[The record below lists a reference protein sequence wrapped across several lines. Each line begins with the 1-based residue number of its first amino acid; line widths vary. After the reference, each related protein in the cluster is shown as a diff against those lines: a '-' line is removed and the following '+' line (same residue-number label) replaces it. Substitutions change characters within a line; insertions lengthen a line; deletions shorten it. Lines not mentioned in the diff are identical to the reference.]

1 MGEVHPL
8 TRPSSFVDPIHGL
21 VRLTEEEMRVIDT
34 PTFQRLRRVKQNG
47 LLHLVFPAATHSRF
61 EHSIGVLACVDAMLQ
76 ALILNSE
83 AARGRL
89 ATAGKAEQEEGVDF
103 SALDSLT
110 LKAIFR
116 VARLAAL
123 VHDLGHGPCSHAFDS
138 FAPRQARIRQM
149 LTKEDALKPLRPY
162 VEHILSRKKADEAGM
177 ERAPVPHEVM
187 SVVLFAWVWHD
198 RGPSGE
204 EELLLAVCASI
215 LGDKFVNAIPE
226 HPLAPWL
233 PLLHDLVASA
243 PVDAD
248 RMDYVERDSRS
259 CGVTYGIYDRDRLLK
274 SLLCYRAD
282 TPTGATKYRLGW
294 KRSGLRA
301 IENFLQARFQLF
313 VQIYYHKTNHALSLM
328 LKELGDKAKSLEKEI
343 FPETSLHEL
352 AGAYAEL
359 GDESFLRL
367 LRGLDPARFKCE
379 HEIHAIAEAI
389 ERRHLWHRIYESHDG
404 LRPAEVVLQA
414 LKKRDPD
421 DHLRLDVQDPKATK
435 DLDQGGALL
444 DRGEEGHYRVRQTVK
459 WTSASPVLKTLE
471 DQERAIA
478 RIYFCRTVQA
488 GEAEEPSSSWE
499 EIKRETRKLQEEA
512 RRLNSESKT
521 KKKKE
526 KRKK

>member
-83 AARGRL
+83 AARGKL

-103 SALDSLT
+103 SALDSRT

-138 FAPRQARIRQM
+138 FAPHQARIRQM

-162 VEHILSRKKADEAGM
+162 VEHILSRKKADEGDM
-177 ERAPVPHEVM
+177 GREPVPHEVM

-198 RGPSGE
+198 KGPSGE

-215 LGDKFVNAIPE
+215 LGRELIDAIPE

-233 PLLHDLVASA
+233 PLVHDLVASA

-274 SLLCYRAD
+274 SLLCYRAAN
-282 TPTGATKYRLGW
+282 TQAGAAQYRLGW

-343 FPETSLHEL
+343 FPETSLQEL

-367 LRGLDPARFKCE
+367 LRGLDPTRFKCE

-389 ERRHLWHRIYESHDG
+389 ERRQLWHRIYESRDG
-404 LRPAEVVLQA
+404 LQPAKEVLQA
-414 LKKRDPD
+414 LKSIAPD
-421 DHLRLDVQDPKATK
+421 EQLRLDVQDAKATK

-444 DRGEEGHYRVRQTVK
+444 DRGEGGHYRVRQTVK

-471 DQERAIA
+471 EQERAIT
-478 RIYFCRTVQA
+478 RIYLCRTAQV
-488 GEAEEPSSSWE
+488 GDAEDPSSSWE
-499 EIKRETRKLQEEA
+499 VIKRVTRDLQEEA

-521 KKKKE
+521 KKKQ
-526 KRKK
+526 

>member
-8 TRPSSFVDPIHGL
+8 ERPSSFVDPIHGL
-21 VRLTEEEMRVIDT
+21 VRLTEEELRVIDT

-83 AARGRL
+83 AARKKL
-89 ATAGKAEQEEGVDF
+89 ATAGEAKPGEGVDF
-103 SALDSLT
+103 SALDSRT
-110 LKAIFR
+110 LRSIFR

-138 FAPRQARIRQM
+138 FAPRRTRIRQM
-149 LTKEDALKPLRPY
+149 LTRDDALEPLRLY
-162 VEHILSRKKADEAGM
+162 VEHILGRKKADKADKADK
-177 ERAPVPHEVM
+177 EREPVRHEVM
-187 SVVLFAWVWHD
+187 SVILFAWVWHD
-198 RGPSGE
+198 KGPSAE
-204 EELLLAVCASI
+204 PELLLAVCASI
-215 LGDKFVNAIPE
+215 LGGKFIDAIPE

-274 SLLCYRAD
+274 SLLCYRAAED
-282 TPTGATKYRLGW
+282 TPAGAPRYRLGW

-313 VQIYYHKTNHALSLM
+313 VQVYYHKTNHALTLM
-328 LKELGDKAKSLEKEI
+328 LKEIGDRAKVLGKEI
-343 FPETSLHEL
+343 FPETSLREL
-352 AGAYAEL
+352 ARAYAEL

-367 LRGLDPARFKCE
+367 LRGLDPTRFKRE
-379 HEIHAIAEAI
+379 HELHTIAEAI
-389 ERRHLWHRIYESHDG
+389 EHRRFWHRIYESHDG
-404 LRPAEVVLQA
+404 IRPAVVVLQA
-414 LKKRDPD
+414 LKKLAPEE
-421 DHLRLDVQDPKATK
+421 HLRLDEQHLKATK
-435 DLDQGGALL
+435 DLDRGGALL
-444 DRGEEGHYRVRQTVK
+444 DRGGGERGHYRVRRDAK

-471 DQERAIA
+471 DQERAIT
-478 RIYFCRTVQA
+478 RVYFCRSVRI
-488 GEAEEPSSSWE
+488 GDGDDGSSSWE
-499 EIKRETRKLQEEA
+499 EIKQTTRALQKEA
-512 RRLNSESKT
+512 RRLDSEHP
-521 KKKKE
+521 KK
-526 KRKK
+526 R